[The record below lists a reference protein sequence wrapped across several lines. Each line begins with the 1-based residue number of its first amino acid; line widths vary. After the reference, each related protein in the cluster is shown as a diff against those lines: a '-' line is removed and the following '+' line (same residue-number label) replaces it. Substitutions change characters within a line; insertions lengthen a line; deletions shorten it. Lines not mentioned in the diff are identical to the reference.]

1 MPPRVQ
7 IDSLHWSE
15 GMALSAEESVMSRA
29 TEDDIALC
37 VARIAK
43 GRIDKLCTF
52 SRARSTIPGMI
63 KLSKGDLEKSLT
75 RPNEPMW
82 HQLIR
87 NIKSHDGAD
96 GNWIDRGFLEHV
108 KGRGYR
114 ITPTGENHLKSKG
127 F

>member
-1 MPPRVQ
+1 
-7 IDSLHWSE
+7 
-15 GMALSAEESVMSRA
+15 MSRA

-43 GRIDKLCTF
+43 GRADKLCTF
-52 SRARSTIPGMI
+52 NRARKEIPGMI
-63 KLSKGDLEKSLT
+63 RLSKGDLEMSIA
-75 RPNEPMW
+75 RPREPMW

-96 GNWIDRGFLEHV
+96 GNWIDRGLLEHV
-108 KGRGYR
+108 RRKGYTV
-114 ITPTGENHLKSKG
+114 TPKGEAYLAKKG